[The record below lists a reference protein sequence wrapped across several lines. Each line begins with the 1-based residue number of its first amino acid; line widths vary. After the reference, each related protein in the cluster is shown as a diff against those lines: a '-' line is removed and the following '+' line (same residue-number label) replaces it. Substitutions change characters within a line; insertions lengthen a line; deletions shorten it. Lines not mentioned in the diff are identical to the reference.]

1 MDRKMK
7 SNDIFSYVRF
17 EASGDSE
24 ADNNCDDFNMN
35 MDWEIERPLVY
46 DDNDDALSC
55 SYDESASAD
64 DDEHDQSYDEHHDDD
79 DDDEERDVVGY
90 GTSYCEEDDD
100 DDDDEVNNDQQYD
113 EKRRKKS
120 YVSNFDSA
128 GRESMDEMEKNRRFW
143 EACLAS

>member
-1 MDRKMK
+1 MDRKK
-7 SNDIFSYVRF
+7 NTNDFFSYVRF

-35 MDWEIERPLVY
+35 MDWEIARSLVY
-46 DDNDDALSC
+46 DDDDNDDAMSC
-55 SYDESASAD
+55 SYDEND
-64 DDEHDQSYDEHHDDD
+64 NDEH
-79 DDDEERDVVGY
+79 DDDEEEISEYDDEEIRDDVVY

-100 DDDDEVNNDQQYD
+100 DDEVNNDEQY
-113 EKRRKKS
+113 EKKKKKKS
-120 YVSNFDSA
+120 YVSNFDSG

>member
-24 ADNNCDDFNMN
+24 VDNNCDDFNMN

-55 SYDESASAD
+55 SYDDSASAAAD
-64 DDEHDQSYDEHHDDD
+64 DDDDHDQSYDEHH

-100 DDDDEVNNDQQYD
+100 DEVNNDQQYD
-113 EKRRKKS
+113 EKRKKKS
-120 YVSNFDSA
+120 YVCNFDSD
-128 GRESMDEMEKNRRFW
+128 GRESSMDEMEKNRLFW